1 MAAVAVVPAPATLV
15 STLEAVQNYRD
26 YKGKMNT
33 FTSKLDEILYLCD
46 MVDIDKIDQF
56 LINFLETY
64 DFKAKKKVK
73 AESKKED
80 DEDEEVVDGEEENG
94 YSDLNNYIDNIEK
107 IIEKAEYKNMTTYIS
122 NNYNNIKKI
131 FDKPIKEEYNNHI
144 KKYLV
149 HPTTE
154 TTIET
159 DLKTQKGNIIEKIET
174 INRLLEIRNNIN
186 SIAPLPFEK
195 LKFYNVAF
203 INKNDIICAID
214 GYDVFKAIYK
224 KLHVLNNEDKELN
237 NKFEE
242 VFKYEFYIIY
252 TELHKHFKETLKE
265 YNTNIPEVIN
275 NINEIK
281 DAFDNYNLP
290 QSVQQ
295 PV

>member
-1 MAAVAVVPAPATLV
+1 MAAVTAAPAAPSSI
-15 STLEAVQNYRD
+15 STTIENVQNYRD

-64 DFKAKKKVK
+64 DFYKKKI
-73 AESKKED
+73 
-80 DEDEEVVDGEEENG
+80 EEGG
-94 YSDLNNYIDNIEK
+94 YSDLNNYIDNIDE
-107 IIEKAEYKNMTTYIS
+107 IINKTEYSNMTTYITK
-122 NNYNNIKKI
+122 NYDNIKKL
-131 FDKPIKEEYNNHI
+131 FDKLNEHFLPINAILTDNDNNTI
-144 KKYLV
+144 KD
-149 HPTTE
+149 
-154 TTIET
+154 
-159 DLKTQKGNIIEKIET
+159 DLKTQKGNIIEKIEK
-174 INRLLEIRNNIN
+174 INRLLELRNNIN

-252 TELHKHFKETLKE
+252 TELHKKFKETLSSNETQK
-265 YNTNIPEVIN
+265 IQDVIN
-275 NINEIK
+275 GIK
-281 DAFDNYNLP
+281 DIKEAFENHNPD
-290 QSVQQ
+290 QSVQ
-295 PV
+295 PSPSV

>member
-1 MAAVAVVPAPATLV
+1 MAAVTAAPAAPSSI
-15 STLEAVQNYRD
+15 STTIENVQNYRD

-64 DFKAKKKVK
+64 DFYKKKI
-73 AESKKED
+73 
-80 DEDEEVVDGEEENG
+80 EEGG
-94 YSDLNNYIDNIEK
+94 YSDLNNYIDNIDE
-107 IIEKAEYKNMTTYIS
+107 IINKTEYSNMTTYITK
-122 NNYNNIKKI
+122 NYDNIKKL
-131 FDKPIKEEYNNHI
+131 FDKLSEHFLPI
-144 KKYLV
+144 
-149 HPTTE
+149 
-154 TTIET
+154 
-159 DLKTQKGNIIEKIET
+159 KTQKGNIIEKIEK
-174 INRLLEIRNNIN
+174 INRLLELRNNIN

-252 TELHKHFKETLKE
+252 TELHKKFKETLSSNETQK
-265 YNTNIPEVIN
+265 IQDVIN
-275 NINEIK
+275 GIK
-281 DAFDNYNLP
+281 DIKEAFKNHNP
-290 QSVQQ
+290 TQ
-295 PV
+295 PVQEP

>member
-1 MAAVAVVPAPATLV
+1 MAAVAAPAANAAVPAPAPATLA
-15 STLEAVQNYRD
+15 STLEAVQEYRD
-26 YKGKMNT
+26 YKGKMNI

-64 DFKAKKKVK
+64 DFYKKK
-73 AESKKED
+73 A
-80 DEDEEVVDGEEENG
+80 EEEGG
-94 YSDLNNYIDNIEK
+94 YSDLTIRIDNIIK
-107 IIEKAEYKNMTTYIS
+107 NAEYEKMTTYIS
-122 NNYNNIKKI
+122 KNYDNIKKI
-131 FDKPIKEEYNNHI
+131 LEKLNKEYNEHI
-144 KKYLV
+144 QKYLV
-149 HPTTE
+149 PTTE
-154 TTIET
+154 KTIET

-252 TELHKHFKETLKE
+252 TELHKHFKETLE
-265 YNTNIPEVIN
+265 GYNTTIPEVIDG
-275 NINEIK
+275 IEVIK
-281 DAFDNYNLP
+281 EAFESHNPD
-290 QSVQQ
+290 QSVQ
-295 PV
+295 PSPSV

>member
-56 LINFLETY
+56 LINILETY
-64 DFKAKKKVK
+64 NFYIKK
-73 AESKKED
+73 AE
-80 DEDEEVVDGEEENG
+80 EEGG
-94 YSDLNNYIDNIEK
+94 YSDLHYYYATALTEIMKEDTEYSNMNI
-107 IIEKAEYKNMTTYIS
+107 YIS
-122 NNYNNIKKI
+122 NNYDKIKALFEKLKDNFLPIQNKLNNADGNNAIK
-131 FDKPIKEEYNNHI
+131 D
-144 KKYLV
+144 
-149 HPTTE
+149 
-154 TTIET
+154 
-159 DLKTQKGNIIEKIET
+159 DLKTQKGNIIEKIEK
-174 INRLLEIRNNIN
+174 INRLLELRNNIN

-252 TELHKHFKETLKE
+252 TELHKKFKETLSSNETQK
-265 YNTNIPEVIN
+265 IQDVIN
-275 NINEIK
+275 GIK
-281 DAFDNYNLP
+281 DIKEAFKNHNP
-290 QSVQQ
+290 TQ
-295 PV
+295 PVQEP

>member
-1 MAAVAVVPAPATLV
+1 MAAVAAPAANAAVPAPAPATLA
-15 STLEAVQNYRD
+15 STLEAVQEYRD
-26 YKGKMNT
+26 YKGKMNI

-64 DFKAKKKVK
+64 DFYKKK
-73 AESKKED
+73 A
-80 DEDEEVVDGEEENG
+80 EEEGG
-94 YSDLNNYIDNIEK
+94 YSDLTIRIDNIIK
-107 IIEKAEYKNMTTYIS
+107 NAEYEKMTTYIS
-122 NNYNNIKKI
+122 KNYDNIKKI
-131 FDKPIKEEYNNHI
+131 LEKLNKEYNEHI
-144 KKYLV
+144 QKYLV
-149 HPTTE
+149 PTTE
-154 TTIET
+154 KTIET

-290 QSVQQ
+290 QSVQH
-295 PV
+295 P

>member
-1 MAAVAVVPAPATLV
+1 MAAVAAVAVVPAPATLV

-64 DFKAKKKVK
+64 DFYKKK
-73 AESKKED
+73 A
-80 DEDEEVVDGEEENG
+80 EEEGG
-94 YSDLNNYIDNIEK
+94 YSDLRGDDTALQQK
-107 IIEKAEYKNMTTYIS
+107 IKQDTAYTNMTTYIS
-122 NNYNNIKKI
+122 ENYENIKKLFKKLKDTFPLI
-131 FDKPIKEEYNNHI
+131 QKNLNNTDDYNAIKD
-144 KKYLV
+144 
-149 HPTTE
+149 
-154 TTIET
+154 

>member
-1 MAAVAVVPAPATLV
+1 MAAVTAAPAAPSSI
-15 STLEAVQNYRD
+15 STTIENVQNYRD

-64 DFKAKKKVK
+64 DFYKKKI
-73 AESKKED
+73 
-80 DEDEEVVDGEEENG
+80 EEGG
-94 YSDLNNYIDNIEK
+94 YSDLNNYIDNIDE
-107 IIEKAEYKNMTTYIS
+107 IINKTEYSNMTTYITK
-122 NNYNNIKKI
+122 NYDNIKKL
-131 FDKPIKEEYNNHI
+131 FDKLNEHFLPINDILTNNDNNTI
-144 KKYLV
+144 KD
-149 HPTTE
+149 
-154 TTIET
+154 
-159 DLKTQKGNIIEKIET
+159 DLKTQKGNIIEKIEK
-174 INRLLEIRNNIN
+174 INRLLELRNNIN

-252 TELHKHFKETLKE
+252 TELHKKFKETLSSNETQK
-265 YNTNIPEVIN
+265 IQDVIN
-275 NINEIK
+275 GIK
-281 DAFDNYNLP
+281 DIKEAFKNHNP
-290 QSVQQ
+290 TQ
-295 PV
+295 PVQEP

>member
-1 MAAVAVVPAPATLV
+1 MAAVAVVPAVTAAPSSI
-15 STLEAVQNYRD
+15 STTIENVQNYRD

-64 DFKAKKKVK
+64 DFYKKK
-73 AESKKED
+73 A
-80 DEDEEVVDGEEENG
+80 EEEGG
-94 YSDLNNYIDNIEK
+94 YSDLRGDDTALQQK
-107 IIEKAEYKNMTTYIS
+107 IKQDTAYTNMTTYIS
-122 NNYNNIKKI
+122 ENYLKIKAL
-131 FDKPIKEEYNNHI
+131 FDKLNGEHF
-144 KKYLV
+144 
-149 HPTTE
+149 
-154 TTIET
+154 TTIKVILT
-159 DLKTQKGNIIEKIET
+159 TDNNTIKDDLKTQKGNIIEKIEK

-281 DAFDNYNLP
+281 EAFESHNPD
-290 QSVQQ
+290 QSVQ
-295 PV
+295 PSPSV

>member
-1 MAAVAVVPAPATLV
+1 MAAVTAAPAAPSSI
-15 STLEAVQNYRD
+15 STTIENVQNYRD

-33 FTSKLDEILYLCD
+33 FTSKLDEIIYLCD

-64 DFKAKKKVK
+64 NFYKKKT
-73 AESKKED
+73 
-80 DEDEEVVDGEEENG
+80 EEEEGG
-94 YSDLNNYIDNIEK
+94 YSDLNNYIDNIGG
-107 IIEKAEYKNMTTYIS
+107 IINKTEYSNMTTYITK
-122 NNYNNIKKI
+122 NYDNIKKL
-131 FDKPIKEEYNNHI
+131 FDKLSEHFLPINDILTNNDNNTI
-144 KKYLV
+144 KD
-149 HPTTE
+149 
-154 TTIET
+154 
-159 DLKTQKGNIIEKIET
+159 DLKTQKGNIIEKIEK
-174 INRLLEIRNNIN
+174 INRLLELRNNIN

-252 TELHKHFKETLKE
+252 TELHKKFKETLSSNETQK
-265 YNTNIPEVIN
+265 IQDVIN
-275 NINEIK
+275 GIK
-281 DAFDNYNLP
+281 DIKEAF
-290 QSVQQ
+290 
-295 PV
+295 

>member
-1 MAAVAVVPAPATLV
+1 MAAVAAVAAVAVVPAPATLV

-64 DFKAKKKVK
+64 DFYKKK
-73 AESKKED
+73 A
-80 DEDEEVVDGEEENG
+80 EEEGG
-94 YSDLNNYIDNIEK
+94 YSDLRGDDTALQQK
-107 IIEKAEYKNMTTYIS
+107 IKQDTAYTNMTTYIS
-122 NNYNNIKKI
+122 ENYENIKKLFKKLKDTFPLI
-131 FDKPIKEEYNNHI
+131 QKNLNNTDDYNAIKD
-144 KKYLV
+144 
-149 HPTTE
+149 
-154 TTIET
+154 

>member
-1 MAAVAVVPAPATLV
+1 MAAVAAVAAANADVGVPATLT
-15 STLEAVQNYRD
+15 STLQVVQEYRD
-26 YKGKMNT
+26 YKGTMNI

-64 DFKAKKKVK
+64 DFYKKK
-73 AESKKED
+73 A
-80 DEDEEVVDGEEENG
+80 EEEGG
-94 YSDLNNYIDNIEK
+94 YSDLRGDDTALQQK
-107 IIEKAEYKNMTTYIS
+107 IKQDTAYTNMTTYIS
-122 NNYNNIKKI
+122 ENYLKIKAL
-131 FDKPIKEEYNNHI
+131 FDKLNGEHF
-144 KKYLV
+144 
-149 HPTTE
+149 
-154 TTIET
+154 TTIKAILT
-159 DLKTQKGNIIEKIET
+159 TDDNNAIKDDLKTQKGNIIEKIET

-252 TELHKHFKETLKE
+252 TELHKKFKETLE
-265 YNTNIPEVIN
+265 EHNTTIEGVIDD
-275 NINEIK
+275 INEIK
-281 DAFDNYNLP
+281 GYFDNYNP
-290 QSVQQ
+290 DQSVQQ
-295 PV
+295 PIQ

>member
-1 MAAVAVVPAPATLV
+1 MAAVAVVPAVTAAPAAPSSI
-15 STLEAVQNYRD
+15 STTIENVQNYRD

-33 FTSKLDEILYLCD
+33 FTSILDEIIYLCD

-64 DFKAKKKVK
+64 NFYKKT
-73 AESKKED
+73 
-80 DEDEEVVDGEEENG
+80 EEENG
-94 YSDLNNYIDNIEK
+94 YSDLHDYA
-107 IIEKAEYKNMTTYIS
+107 KALQEMMKEDTEYSNMTTYIS
-122 NNYNNIKKI
+122 KNYENIKKL
-131 FDKPIKEEYNNHI
+131 FDKLKVHFLPINAILTNNDNNTI
-144 KKYLV
+144 KD
-149 HPTTE
+149 
-154 TTIET
+154 
-159 DLKTQKGNIIEKIET
+159 DLKTQKGNIIVKIEN

-214 GYDVFKAIYK
+214 GYYVFKAIYK

-252 TELHKHFKETLKE
+252 TELHKKFKETLSSNETQK
-265 YNTNIPEVIN
+265 IQDVIN
-275 NINEIK
+275 GIK
-281 DAFDNYNLP
+281 DIKEAFGNYNP
-290 QSVQQ
+290 IQ
-295 PV
+295 PVQPLPV

>member
-1 MAAVAVVPAPATLV
+1 MAAVTAAPAAPSSI
-15 STLEAVQNYRD
+15 STTIENVQNYRD

-64 DFKAKKKVK
+64 DFYKKKI
-73 AESKKED
+73 
-80 DEDEEVVDGEEENG
+80 EEGG
-94 YSDLNNYIDNIEK
+94 YSDLNNYIDNIDE
-107 IIEKAEYKNMTTYIS
+107 IINKTEYSNMTTYITK
-122 NNYNNIKKI
+122 NYDNIKKL
-131 FDKPIKEEYNNHI
+131 FDKLNEHFLPINAILTDNDNNTI
-144 KKYLV
+144 KD
-149 HPTTE
+149 
-154 TTIET
+154 
-159 DLKTQKGNIIEKIET
+159 DLKTQKGNIIEKIEK
-174 INRLLEIRNNIN
+174 INRLLELRNNIN

-252 TELHKHFKETLKE
+252 TELHKKFKETLSSNETQK
-265 YNTNIPEVIN
+265 IQDVIN
-275 NINEIK
+275 GIK
-281 DAFDNYNLP
+281 DIKEAFKNHNP
-290 QSVQQ
+290 TQ
-295 PV
+295 PVQEP

>member
-1 MAAVAVVPAPATLV
+1 MAAVAAPAANAAVPAPAPATLA
-15 STLEAVQNYRD
+15 STLEAVQEYRD
-26 YKGKMNT
+26 YKGKMNI

-64 DFKAKKKVK
+64 DFYKKK
-73 AESKKED
+73 A
-80 DEDEEVVDGEEENG
+80 EEEGG
-94 YSDLNNYIDNIEK
+94 YSDLTIRIDNIIK
-107 IIEKAEYKNMTTYIS
+107 NAEYEKMTTYIS
-122 NNYNNIKKI
+122 KNYDNIKKI
-131 FDKPIKEEYNNHI
+131 LEKLNKEYNEHI
-144 KKYLV
+144 QKYLV
-149 HPTTE
+149 PTTE
-154 TTIET
+154 KTIET

-295 PV
+295 P

>member
-1 MAAVAVVPAPATLV
+1 MAAVAAVNVDPVAPTI
-15 STLEAVQNYRD
+15 STTIENVQNYRD

-64 DFKAKKKVK
+64 DFYKKK
-73 AESKKED
+73 A
-80 DEDEEVVDGEEENG
+80 EEEGG
-94 YSDLNNYIDNIEK
+94 YSDLTIRIDNIIK
-107 IIEKAEYKNMTTYIS
+107 NAEYEKMTTYIS
-122 NNYNNIKKI
+122 KNYDNIKKI
-131 FDKPIKEEYNNHI
+131 LEKLNKEYNEHI
-144 KKYLV
+144 QKYLV
-149 HPTTE
+149 PTTE
-154 TTIET
+154 KTIET

-290 QSVQQ
+290 QSVQH
-295 PV
+295 P

>member
-1 MAAVAVVPAPATLV
+1 MAANAGIAAAPSIANAIE
-15 STLEAVQNYRD
+15 SVQNYRD

-33 FTSKLDEILYLCD
+33 FTSKLDEIIYLCD

-64 DFKAKKKVK
+64 DFYIKKT
-73 AESKKED
+73 
-80 DEDEEVVDGEEENG
+80 EEEGG
-94 YSDLNNYIDNIEK
+94 YSDLRSDDAALQEMMKDTKYS
-107 IIEKAEYKNMTTYIS
+107 NMTDYIS
-122 NNYNNIKKI
+122 KNYENIKKL
-131 FDKPIKEEYNNHI
+131 FDKLNSEHFHPIQNKLNTYDNDAI
-144 KKYLV
+144 KD
-149 HPTTE
+149 
-154 TTIET
+154 
-159 DLKTQKGNIIEKIET
+159 DLKTQKGNIIEKIEK
-174 INRLLEIRNNIN
+174 IIRFLELRNNIN

-252 TELHKHFKETLKE
+252 TELHKHFKETLE
-265 YNTNIPEVIN
+265 GYNTTIPEVIDG
-275 NINEIK
+275 INEIK
-281 DAFDNYNLP
+281 EAFDNHNP
-290 QSVQQ
+290 TQSVQQ
-295 PV
+295 P

>member
-1 MAAVAVVPAPATLV
+1 MAAVTAAPAAPSSI
-15 STLEAVQNYRD
+15 STTIENVQNYRD

-64 DFKAKKKVK
+64 DFYKKKI
-73 AESKKED
+73 
-80 DEDEEVVDGEEENG
+80 EEGG
-94 YSDLNNYIDNIEK
+94 YSDLNNYIDNIDE
-107 IIEKAEYKNMTTYIS
+107 IINKTEYSNMTTYITK
-122 NNYNNIKKI
+122 NYDNIKKL
-131 FDKPIKEEYNNHI
+131 FDKLNEHFLPINAILTDNDNNTI
-144 KKYLV
+144 KD
-149 HPTTE
+149 
-154 TTIET
+154 
-159 DLKTQKGNIIEKIET
+159 DLKTQKGNIIEKIEK
-174 INRLLEIRNNIN
+174 INRLLELRNNIN

-252 TELHKHFKETLKE
+252 TELHKKFKETLSSNETQK
-265 YNTNIPEVIN
+265 IQDVIN
-275 NINEIK
+275 GIK
-281 DAFDNYNLP
+281 DIKEAF
-290 QSVQQ
+290 
-295 PV
+295 

>member
-1 MAAVAVVPAPATLV
+1 MAAVAVVPAVTAAPSSI
-15 STLEAVQNYRD
+15 STTIENVQNYRD

-64 DFKAKKKVK
+64 DFYKKNT
-73 AESKKED
+73 
-80 DEDEEVVDGEEENG
+80 EEEEGG
-94 YSDLNNYIDNIEK
+94 YSELSGDDTEIQQMTKKDN
-107 IIEKAEYKNMTTYIS
+107 EYSNMTTYIS
-122 NNYNNIKKI
+122 KNYDKIKVLFEKLKDTFAPIENKLINANNNNTIK
-131 FDKPIKEEYNNHI
+131 D
-144 KKYLV
+144 
-149 HPTTE
+149 
-154 TTIET
+154 
-159 DLKTQKGNIIEKIET
+159 DLKTQKGNIIEKIEK
-174 INRLLEIRNNIN
+174 INRLLELRNNIN

-252 TELHKHFKETLKE
+252 TELHKKFKETLSSNETQK
-265 YNTNIPEVIN
+265 IQDVIN
-275 NINEIK
+275 GINEIK
-281 DAFDNYNLP
+281 VAFGNYNP
-290 QSVQQ
+290 IQ
-295 PV
+295 PVQPLPV

>member
-1 MAAVAVVPAPATLV
+1 MADNLAATDNATPAPSI
-15 STLEAVQNYRD
+15 STTIENVQTYRD

-64 DFKAKKKVK
+64 DFYKKK
-73 AESKKED
+73 
-80 DEDEEVVDGEEENG
+80 EEEEGG
-94 YSDLNNYIDNIEK
+94 YSDLRGDDKALRQNIIEDTEYTNMIDYISENYEK
-107 IIEKAEYKNMTTYIS
+107 IKALFEKLNTDHYPSIKTLLTND
-122 NNYNNIKKI
+122 NNAIK
-131 FDKPIKEEYNNHI
+131 D
-144 KKYLV
+144 
-149 HPTTE
+149 
-154 TTIET
+154 
-159 DLKTQKGNIIEKIET
+159 DLKNQKGNIIEKIEK
-174 INRLLEIRNNIN
+174 IIRLLEIRTNTN

-214 GYDVFKAIYK
+214 GYYVFKAIYK

-252 TELHKHFKETLKE
+252 TELHNKFKEPLINDKSK
-265 YNTNIPEVIN
+265 IQKVIDD
-275 NINEIK
+275 INEIK
-281 DAFDNYNLP
+281 RRL
-290 QSVQQ
+290 S
-295 PV
+295 

>member
-1 MAAVAVVPAPATLV
+1 MSAVAANAGIAATP
-15 STLEAVQNYRD
+15 SIANTIESVQNYRD
-26 YKGKMNT
+26 YKGTMNI

-64 DFKAKKKVK
+64 NFYI
-73 AESKKED
+73 KKE
-80 DEDEEVVDGEEENG
+80 EEEEGG
-94 YSDLNNYIDNIEK
+94 YSDLRGDDAALQQK
-107 IIEKAEYKNMTTYIS
+107 IKQDTAYTNMTTYIS
-122 NNYNNIKKI
+122 ENYENIKKL
-131 FDKPIKEEYNNHI
+131 FKKLKDTFPPIKKKINNTDDNNDI
-144 KKYLV
+144 KN
-149 HPTTE
+149 
-154 TTIET
+154 
-159 DLKTQKGNIIEKIET
+159 DLKTQKGNIIEKIEK
-174 INRLLEIRNNIN
+174 IIRLLEIRNNIN

-252 TELHKHFKETLKE
+252 TELHKKFKETLKG
-265 YNTNIPEVIN
+265 YNTNIPEVID

-281 DAFDNYNLP
+281 DAFESHNPD
-290 QSVQQ
+290 Q
-295 PV
+295 PVQHP

>member
-1 MAAVAVVPAPATLV
+1 MAAVTAAPAAPSSI
-15 STLEAVQNYRD
+15 STTIENVQNYRD

-64 DFKAKKKVK
+64 DFYKKKI
-73 AESKKED
+73 
-80 DEDEEVVDGEEENG
+80 EEGG
-94 YSDLNNYIDNIEK
+94 YSDLNNYIDNIDE
-107 IIEKAEYKNMTTYIS
+107 IINKTEYSNMTTYITK
-122 NNYNNIKKI
+122 NYDNIKKL
-131 FDKPIKEEYNNHI
+131 FDKLNEHFLPINAILTDNDNNTI
-144 KKYLV
+144 KD
-149 HPTTE
+149 
-154 TTIET
+154 
-159 DLKTQKGNIIEKIET
+159 DLKTQKGNIIEKIEK
-174 INRLLEIRNNIN
+174 IFRFLELRNNIN
-186 SIAPLPFEK
+186 NIAPLPFEK

-252 TELHKHFKETLKE
+252 TELHKKFKETLSSNETQK
-265 YNTNIPEVIN
+265 IQDVIN
-275 NINEIK
+275 GIK
-281 DAFDNYNLP
+281 DIKEAFKNHNP
-290 QSVQQ
+290 TQ
-295 PV
+295 PVQEP

>member
-1 MAAVAVVPAPATLV
+1 MAAVAAVNVDPVAPTI
-15 STLEAVQNYRD
+15 STTIENVQNYRD

-64 DFKAKKKVK
+64 DFYKKNT
-73 AESKKED
+73 
-80 DEDEEVVDGEEENG
+80 EEEEGG
-94 YSDLNNYIDNIEK
+94 YSELSGDDTEIQQMTKKDN
-107 IIEKAEYKNMTTYIS
+107 EYSNMTTYIS
-122 NNYNNIKKI
+122 KNYDKIKVLFEKLKDT
-131 FDKPIKEEYNNHI
+131 FAPIKTQLTNNNNTI
-144 KKYLV
+144 KD
-149 HPTTE
+149 
-154 TTIET
+154 
-159 DLKTQKGNIIEKIET
+159 DLKTQKGNIIEKIEK
-174 INRLLEIRNNIN
+174 INRLLELRNNIN

-252 TELHKHFKETLKE
+252 TELHKKFKETLSSNETQK
-265 YNTNIPEVIN
+265 IQDVIN
-275 NINEIK
+275 GIK
-281 DAFDNYNLP
+281 DIKEAFKNHNP
-290 QSVQQ
+290 TQ
-295 PV
+295 PVQEP

>member
-1 MAAVAVVPAPATLV
+1 MAAVAVVPAVTAAPAAPSSI
-15 STLEAVQNYRD
+15 STTIENVQNYRD

-33 FTSKLDEILYLCD
+33 FTSILDEIIYLCD

-64 DFKAKKKVK
+64 NFYKKT
-73 AESKKED
+73 
-80 DEDEEVVDGEEENG
+80 EEENG
-94 YSDLNNYIDNIEK
+94 YSDLHDYA
-107 IIEKAEYKNMTTYIS
+107 KALQEMMKEDTEYSNMTTYIS
-122 NNYNNIKKI
+122 KNYENIKKL
-131 FDKPIKEEYNNHI
+131 FDKLKVHFLPINAILTNNDNNTI
-144 KKYLV
+144 KD
-149 HPTTE
+149 
-154 TTIET
+154 
-159 DLKTQKGNIIEKIET
+159 DLKTQKGNIIVKIEN

-252 TELHKHFKETLKE
+252 TELHKKFKETLRNENQK
-265 YNTNIPEVIN
+265 IQDVIN
-275 NINEIK
+275 GINEIK
-281 DAFDNYNLP
+281 VAFESHNP
-290 QSVQQ
+290 TQSVQQ
-295 PV
+295 PQPTQ

>member
-1 MAAVAVVPAPATLV
+1 MAAVAAVNVDPVAPTI
-15 STLEAVQNYRD
+15 STTIENVQNYRD

-33 FTSKLDEILYLCD
+33 FTSKLDEIIYLCD

-64 DFKAKKKVK
+64 NFYKKKT
-73 AESKKED
+73 
-80 DEDEEVVDGEEENG
+80 EEEEGG
-94 YSDLNNYIDNIEK
+94 YSDLNNYIDNIGG
-107 IIEKAEYKNMTTYIS
+107 IINKTEYSNMTTYITK
-122 NNYNNIKKI
+122 NYDNIKKL
-131 FDKPIKEEYNNHI
+131 FDKLNEHFLPINAILTDNDNNTI
-144 KKYLV
+144 KD
-149 HPTTE
+149 
-154 TTIET
+154 
-159 DLKTQKGNIIEKIET
+159 DLKTQKGNIIEKIEK
-174 INRLLEIRNNIN
+174 INRLLELRNNIN

-252 TELHKHFKETLKE
+252 TELHKKFKETLSSNETQK
-265 YNTNIPEVIN
+265 IQDVIN
-275 NINEIK
+275 GIK
-281 DAFDNYNLP
+281 YIKAAFDNYNLP
-290 QSVQQ
+290 QPVQPQ
-295 PV
+295 LTE

>member
-1 MAAVAVVPAPATLV
+1 MAAVAVVPAPATATIID
-15 STLEAVQNYRD
+15 TLQVVQEYRD
-26 YKGKMNT
+26 YKGTMNI

-64 DFKAKKKVK
+64 DFYKKK
-73 AESKKED
+73 A
-80 DEDEEVVDGEEENG
+80 EEEGG
-94 YSDLNNYIDNIEK
+94 YSDLRGDDTALKEMINTGT
-107 IIEKAEYKNMTTYIS
+107 EYSNMTDYIS
-122 NNYNNIKKI
+122 KNYENIKKL
-131 FDKPIKEEYNNHI
+131 FDKLNSEHFRPIQNKLNNTYDNDAI
-144 KKYLV
+144 KD
-149 HPTTE
+149 
-154 TTIET
+154 
-159 DLKTQKGNIIEKIET
+159 DLKTQKGNIIEKIEK
-174 INRLLEIRNNIN
+174 IIRFLEIRNNIN
-186 SIAPLPFEK
+186 NIAPLPFEK

-252 TELHKHFKETLKE
+252 TELHKKFKETLGT
-265 YNTNIPEVIN
+265 YNKTIQDVIN
-275 NINEIK
+275 GIK
-281 DAFDNYNLP
+281 DIKEAFENHNPD

-295 PV
+295 PIQ